1 MRPLSTQVP
10 LEIPERTVLHD
21 FDGEEFASGEL
32 VGEAQTLPMD
42 AVARAQARKRRA
54 RLDELGG
61 FGFGRAS

>member
-1 MRPLSTQVP
+1 
-10 LEIPERTVLHD
+10 VLHD